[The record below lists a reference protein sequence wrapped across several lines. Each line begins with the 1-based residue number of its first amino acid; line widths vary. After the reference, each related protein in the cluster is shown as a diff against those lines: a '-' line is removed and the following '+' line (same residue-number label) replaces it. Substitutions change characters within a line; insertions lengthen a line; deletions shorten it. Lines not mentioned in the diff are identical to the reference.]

1 MPAVVREL
9 NDDQGNKVYPV
20 TKASAAYMRGGKV
33 SVETMIDDMQEVGMK
48 VEFPD
53 DGSIKK
59 TLASG
64 NVVKTEFLVDGSIKE
79 TTTDPDGNNLSVKTT
94 TFGSDGSITINI
106 AYEGEEQE
114 EE

>member
-9 NDDQGNKVYPV
+9 MDDEGNKVYPV

-33 SVETMIDDMQEVGMK
+33 SVETAVIDMMEAGMK
-48 VEFPD
+48 VEFLE
-53 DGSIKK
+53 DGNIKK
-59 TLASG
+59 TLESG
-64 NVVKTEFLVDGSIKE
+64 NIVAVEFLMDGSIKE
-79 TTTDPDGNNLSVKTT
+79 TTTDPEGNNLSVKTT
-94 TFGSDGSITINI
+94 SFGADGSITINI